1 MSSTDGN
8 NWSLDLIVR
17 GGEPMTT
24 VSVRGRGE
32 GEDSLEL
39 VGTIGDDLRPG
50 VLQPVT
56 IKLSADD
63 VARIG
68 MSGLE
73 DGEIALSADGEQINT
88 RIRAFSA
95 TSVVDERYVI
105 YAGTLDKV
113 DGTVDFIAVT
123 DPIPVILLGG
133 AVLVA
138 GCAAL
143 SGLERIATRKEAR
156 NSGFME
162 ECRARGGSPVVT
174 VEIGLRL
181 NPFKRDFGCNIRTKM
196 ECRGLGGDTMSVDAN
211 PVPLDE

>member
-1 MSSTDGN
+1 
-8 NWSLDLIVR
+8 
-17 GGEPMTT
+17 MTT

-32 GEDSLEL
+32 AEDSLEL
-39 VGTIGDDLRPG
+39 VGTVGDELGPE

-56 IKLSADD
+56 IRLSPDD

-73 DGEIALSADGEQINT
+73 DGEIAFSADGEQIGT

-143 SGLERIATRKEAR
+143 SGLERIAARNEAR
-156 NSGFME
+156 NLGFME
-162 ECRARGGSPVVT
+162 ECRERGGFPVVT
-174 VEIGLRL
+174 VEIGLRF
-181 NPFKRDFGCNIRTKM
+181 NPFKHDFGCNIRTKM
-196 ECRGLGGDTMSVDAN
+196 ECRDLDGDAMSVDAD